1 MTEAET
7 IVALARRWL
16 GTPWH
21 HQGRVRGV
29 GVDCAG
35 LVIGV
40 ARDLGLDPV
49 DVTGYARRPDS
60 DELARLVRAHLAEIP
75 LARAGPG
82 AVLLLRIDD
91 RAQHLGILTDVG
103 LLHAYAPARRVV
115 EHRIDALWAERI
127 VGAFVFPGRQ

>member
-1 MTEAET
+1 MTEPDT

-49 DVTGYARRPDS
+49 DVTGYGRRPDS
-60 DELARLVRAHLAEIP
+60 DDLVRLIRAHLIEIP
-75 LARAGPG
+75 LAEAQPA
-82 AVLLLRIDD
+82 AVLLMRIDG

-103 LLHAYAPARRVV
+103 LLHAYALARRVV
-115 EHRIDALWAERI
+115 EHRIDPVWAERI